1 VQWTDD
7 QLKAIEATKG
17 TLLVSAAAGSGK
29 TAVLVERV
37 IRRITDS
44 ENPCSIDSLLIVT
57 FTKAAAA
64 QMRERISAAL
74 SELIAKN
81 PSDTALQKQQLLLP
95 FAKISTIDSFCN
107 DLVRSNFHLT
117 EIGPDFNILGEGEA
131 AVMQTEA
138 ADLLLEELYADES
151 EGAKN
156 LLELLI
162 ERGGSEKTLRETVVS
177 LYKQAKAHPFED
189 EFYDKLLEPY
199 LNVKSLE
206 ESAWGKIIRQNVLE
220 SYNYCARQ
228 TESLLNEIAFEENI
242 FAAYS
247 PALSS
252 DLELY
257 ERLADLAE
265 NGEWGELLSSVR
277 SFEFA
282 RLSGCR
288 NCDEY
293 LREKAKAKRDN
304 IKKIAKKPREL
315 MPADSDEHL
324 EDMGW
329 LLPVANKMVET
340 VKSFSEKYDVIKSKG
355 NFADFSDVMH
365 MAIDLLV
372 ERDEKGKVIKTPL
385 AQELSQK
392 YTEILVDEYQ
402 DINKAQDII
411 FSAISRDEKNLFFV
425 GDVKQ
430 SIYRFRNAMPE
441 IFLQRRASLPLY
453 EENNY
458 PARVIL
464 GKNFRSREG
473 VTGMVNF
480 VFSQIMSE
488 EAGDVDYDEGEEL
501 VPAADYPPLDGAQV
515 QLHLINSKETE
526 TENEDETKDEFQAGY
541 IADLINKMIREGFT
555 VSEKGKV
562 RLARY
567 SDFCIL
573 LRSIRN
579 KASVYV
585 EQLSRRNIP
594 AYSELSGGFFE
605 AKEIAFILSLLRILD
620 NPLQDVPL
628 LSVMLSPVYGF
639 SPDELAL
646 MRSKNKKVPLYHSL
660 LDFAKAG
667 NEKATDFLQ
676 KMQQLRRLA
685 STVSAVE
692 LVRRLLEE
700 TGYIALATAMEKG
713 PKRRANLLLL
723 LEYAGQY
730 EAAGHI
736 GLAGFIRFI
745 DRLKQSEEDL
755 APAVELPETANVV
768 RVMSIHKSKGLEFPI
783 CILAD
788 CNKGFNLM
796 DSYGAVV
803 NSFGLGMGFI
813 RKEEE
818 TLRRFETVSS
828 VAVKHDSKIKAKAE
842 EMRILYVA
850 MTRAKEHLIMVTDL
864 DKPDNK
870 LAALAQD
877 LSDTKIS
884 AFSVLQKGS
893 FSDWILMAALR
904 HPDALVLR
912 ELAGEFDFP
921 LKEASF
927 RLNIFVEG
935 EKGEDEEKEE
945 KTAESPDEQLLK
957 DISERLAYRYPYESL
972 KKVVAKRAASDL
984 DLSGMQKTYFAS
996 SKPAFLSEEKL
1007 TAAQK
1012 GTAVHRFMECADYE
1026 AASLDA
1032 QKEADRLVS
1041 QGFLSLKEAQSI
1053 DLEKIERFFASD
1065 LAKRIFD
1072 SNRVMRE
1079 KKFTIRV
1086 PAEEIYPEENLS
1098 PEVAKENVIIQG
1110 IIDCTFEEDGEL
1122 VLLDYKTDRVNDAE
1136 ELVDK
1141 YRSQLAIYKKA
1152 LEMITG
1158 LSVKESY
1165 VYSFGLNK
1173 EIKVTQKN
1181 QK

>member
-1 VQWTDD
+1 MQWTND

-37 IRRITDS
+37 IRRISDS
-44 ENPCSIDSLLIVT
+44 ENPCGIDSLLIVT

-74 SELIAKN
+74 AELIAKN
-81 PSDTALQKQQLLLP
+81 PSDTALQRQQLLLP

-107 DLVRSNFHLT
+107 DLVRKHFHLT
-117 EIGPDFNILGEGEA
+117 DIGPDFNILGQSEA
-131 AVMQTEA
+131 AVMKAEA
-138 ADLLLEELYADES
+138 ADLLMEELYADES
-151 EGAKN
+151 EGARN
-156 LLELLI
+156 LVELLI
-162 ERGGSEKTLRETVVS
+162 ERGGNEKTLRETVVGI
-177 LYKQAKAHPFED
+177 YEQARAHPFEED
-189 EFYDKLLEPY
+189 FYNELLEPY
-199 LNVKSLE
+199 LNVKAVE
-206 ESAWGKIIRQNVLE
+206 KSAWGKIIRQNVLE
-220 SYNYCARQ
+220 SYRYCAEQ
-228 TESLLNEIAFEENI
+228 TEGLLNEIAFDNNI

-247 PALSS
+247 PALTS
-252 DLELY
+252 DLAIYTELV
-257 ERLADLAE
+257 ALAE
-265 NGEWGELLSSVR
+265 NGGWDELLQAVR
-277 SFEFA
+277 DLMFA
-282 RLSGCR
+282 RLNPCR
-288 NCDEY
+288 ECDEF
-293 LREKAKAKRDN
+293 LREKAKNKRDN
-304 IKKIAKKPREL
+304 IKKTAQKARDII
-315 MPADSDEHL
+315 PANSDEHL
-324 EDMGW
+324 EDMAW
-329 LLPVANKMVET
+329 LLPVAQKFVET
-340 VKSFSEKYDVIKSKG
+340 LKSFANKYDAIKAKG

-365 MAIDLLV
+365 MAINLLV
-372 ERDEKGKVIKTPL
+372 ERDECGKPIKTPL
-385 AQELSQK
+385 AIELSK
-392 YTEILVDEYQ
+392 TYTEILVDEYQ
-402 DINKAQDII
+402 DINKAQDMI
-411 FSAISRDEKNLFFV
+411 FSAISRNEKNLFFV

-441 IFLQRRASLPLY
+441 IFLNRRASLPLY
-453 EENNY
+453 EAENY

-464 GKNFRSREG
+464 GKNFRSRRG

-480 VFSQIMSE
+480 VFSQLMSE
-488 EAGDVDYDEGEEL
+488 EAGDVNYDEGEEL
-501 VPAADYPPLDGAQV
+501 VPAADYPPLDEAEV
-515 QLHLINSKETE
+515 QLHIINSKEAE
-526 TENEDETKDEFQAGY
+526 SEKEDETKDDYQAGY
-541 IADLINKMIREGFT
+541 IAELINKMIKEGLS

-562 RLARY
+562 RPARY

-605 AKEIAFILSLLRILD
+605 AKEVAFILSLLRILD

-628 LSVMLSPVYGF
+628 LSVMLSPVFGF

-646 MRSKNKKVPLYHSL
+646 MRSQNKRVPLYHSL
-660 LDFAKAG
+660 LESSKGG
-667 NEKATDFLQ
+667 NEKSAAFLM

-685 STVSAVE
+685 STLSAGE

-700 TGYIALATAMEKG
+700 TGYIALAGAMEKG

-745 DRLKQSEEDL
+745 DRLKLSEEDL

-768 RVMSIHKSKGLEFPI
+768 RVMSVHKSKGLEFPI

-796 DSYGAVV
+796 DSQKTAI

-828 VAVKHDSKIKAKAE
+828 VAVKLDSKQKAKAE

-850 MTRAKEHLIMVTDL
+850 MTRAKEQLIMVTDL
-864 DKPDNK
+864 DKPENK

-884 AFSVLQKGS
+884 GFSVLQKGS
-893 FSDWILMAALR
+893 FSDWILMTSLR
-904 HPDALVLR
+904 HPDARALR
-912 ELAGEFDFP
+912 ELAGEFGFP
-921 LKEASF
+921 LKEADF
-927 RLNIFVEG
+927 RLSVFVEG
-935 EKGEDEEKEE
+935 EKAEEKEE
-945 KTAESPDEQLLK
+945 EDRAEESLDEQLLK

-972 KKVVAKRAASDL
+972 SKVVAKRAASDL
-984 DLSGMQKTYFAS
+984 DYAGMQKTYFAS

-1012 GTAVHRFMECADYE
+1012 GTAVHRFMEFADYE
-1026 AASLDA
+1026 AASLDVE
-1032 QKEADRLVS
+1032 KEADRLVS
-1041 QGFLSLKEAQSI
+1041 QGFLSLKEAKSI
-1053 DLEKIERFFASD
+1053 DLEKIRRFFASD
-1065 LAKRIFD
+1065 LAKRIFE
-1072 SNRVMRE
+1072 SKQVMRE

-1086 PAEEIYPEENLS
+1086 EAEEIYPKDNLP

-1110 IIDCTFEEDGEL
+1110 IIDCAFKEDGEL
-1122 VLLDYKTDRVNDAE
+1122 VLLDYKTDRVSNSQ
-1136 ELVDK
+1136 ELIDK
-1141 YRSQLAIYKKA
+1141 YYAQLAIYKKA

-1158 LSVKESY
+1158 LPVKESY
-1165 VYSFGLNK
+1165 VYSFSLGK
-1173 EIKVTQKN
+1173 GIKVTQKIE
-1181 QK
+1181 K